1 MASSDPLSF
10 RTPIRRY
17 AYTPTRLW
25 SPQFCAI
32 IAGQVEARLKSD
44 KLGGVWIFMR
54 IFVPKEI
61 YPAENRVALLPG
73 SAGRLAKLG
82 ADVEVE
88 KGVGAALHFEDSDYE
103 SAGSKISLDRIHSLR
118 EADIVLRL
126 RKPPADEVAFLKQG
140 CIHASFLDPLN
151 ERELVSKLA
160 AAGVT
165 AISMEMIPRIAVAQ
179 KMDVLS
185 SQANL
190 SGYVAVMI
198 AATHIGRI
206 FPMLITPAGTIKPLR
221 VFVIGVGV
229 AGLQA
234 IATARRLGASVEAFD
249 TRPVV
254 EEQVKSLGAKFVK
267 VDLGETGE
275 TAGGYAKALT
285 PEQLQKQR
293 EAMAQHAIQSDVV
306 ITAAQVFGRK
316 APVILTREVVERM
329 KPGSMVVDTA
339 IESGGNVECAKF
351 NEEVEVNGVRVIG
364 FANLPG
370 RVAANASEMFSNNI
384 TALVEHFWD
393 KSAKSFSLDLTNE
406 ILKGCVITHAGEICN
421 EMVRAAYEGK

>member
-1 MASSDPLSF
+1 
-10 RTPIRRY
+10 
-17 AYTPTRLW
+17 
-25 SPQFCAI
+25 
-32 IAGQVEARLKSD
+32 
-44 KLGGVWIFMR
+44 MR

-61 YPAENRVALLPG
+61 YPGETRVPLLPG
-73 SAGRLAKLG
+73 GVARLARLG
-82 ADVEVE
+82 AEMEVE
-88 KGVGAALHFEDSDYE
+88 KGIGAVLHLADSEYE
-103 SAGSKISLDRIHSLR
+103 STGSRISPDRVQSLR

-126 RKPPADEVAFLKQG
+126 RKPPADEIAFLKQG

-151 ERELVSKLA
+151 ERDLVLRFA

-190 SGYVAVMI
+190 GGYVAVMI
-198 AATHIGRI
+198 AATRIGRI

-221 VFVIGVGV
+221 VLVIGVGV

-234 IATARRLGASVEAFD
+234 IATARRLGATVEAFD

-254 EEQVKSLGAKFVK
+254 EDQVKSLGAKFVK

-293 EAMAQHAIQSDVV
+293 ETMAQHAIQSDVV

-316 APVILTREVVERM
+316 APVILTKEIVERM
-329 KPGSMVVDTA
+329 KPGSMVIDLA
-339 IESGGNVECAKF
+339 IESGGNVECAKY

-364 FANLPG
+364 FTNLPG
-370 RVAANASEMFSNNI
+370 RVEANASEMFSNNI

-393 KSAKSFSLDLTNE
+393 KSAKAFRLDLTNE
-406 ILKGCVITHAGEICN
+406 ILKGCVITYAGEVCN
-421 EMVRAAYEGK
+421 EMVRAAYGGK